1 MIAKGDGDIV
11 IVNPKTM
18 ELVEQVDLTDLED
31 CTFTSAAISKNKD
44 GTLSWIA
51 INKDNQEP
59 IKFDSFDEFE
69 KYVEENR

>member
-1 MIAKGDGDIV
+1 MIAKDDIV

-18 ELVEQVDLTDLED
+18 ELVEQVDLTDLEGY
-31 CTFTSAAISKNKD
+31 TFTSAAISENKD

-51 INKDNQEP
+51 VNKDNQES

-69 KYVEENR
+69 KYIEENK

>member
-1 MIAKGDGDIV
+1 MISKDDIV

-18 ELVEQVDLTDLED
+18 ELVEQVDLTDLEGY
-31 CTFTSAAISKNKD
+31 TFTSAAISKNKD

-51 INKDNQEP
+51 VNKDNQES

-69 KYVEENR
+69 KYIEEDK